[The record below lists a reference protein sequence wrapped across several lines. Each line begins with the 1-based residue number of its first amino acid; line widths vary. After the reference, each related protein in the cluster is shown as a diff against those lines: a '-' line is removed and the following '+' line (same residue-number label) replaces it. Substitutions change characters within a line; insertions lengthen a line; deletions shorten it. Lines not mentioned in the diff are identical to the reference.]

1 MKTKVLQII
10 SLEHNRGHLQDTE
23 FVPPLSVETS
33 ERYKNKIAMAQS
45 PSGCPKHGECGRA
58 ASVVLVSG

>member
-33 ERYKNKIAMAQS
+33 ERYKNKIAMA

-58 ASVVLVSG
+58 ASVVLVLG